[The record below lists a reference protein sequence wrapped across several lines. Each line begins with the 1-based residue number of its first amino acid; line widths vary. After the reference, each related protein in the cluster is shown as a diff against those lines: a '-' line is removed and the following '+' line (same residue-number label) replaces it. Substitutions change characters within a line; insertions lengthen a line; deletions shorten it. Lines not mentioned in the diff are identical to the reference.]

1 MLQSRKRPLQQV
13 AGAGGKRRRM
23 ANRATNMYFH
33 QNNMFAAKDLSH
45 GRHKPWSALGAWF
58 MGPKAENGDL
68 FQDLV
73 TKTID
78 SHIKFRRHM

>member
-1 MLQSRKRPLQQV
+1 
-13 AGAGGKRRRM
+13 
-23 ANRATNMYFH
+23 
-33 QNNMFAAKDLSH
+33 MFAAEDLSN
-45 GRHKPWSALGAWF
+45 GRHKPWSAFGTWF

-73 TKTID
+73 TKTIE

>member
-1 MLQSRKRPLQQV
+1 
-13 AGAGGKRRRM
+13 M
-23 ANRATNMYFH
+23 ANRAPNMYYKH
-33 QNNMFAAKDLSH
+33 QNNMFAAEDLSH
-45 GRHKPWSALGAWF
+45 GRHKPWSALRAWF

>member
-1 MLQSRKRPLQQV
+1 
-13 AGAGGKRRRM
+13 M
-23 ANRATNMYFH
+23 ANRAPNVYFY

-45 GRHKPWSALGAWF
+45 GRHKPLLELGSWDLRQS
-58 MGPKAENGDL
+58 GDL